1 MLENRSAKTD
11 PQPEAAMPQL
21 MDAQDVALILKI
33 APKTVHKLVRRGKL
47 GCVQVT
53 EKDRRFTREQVQ
65 SYIESCTTNPPAKI
79 DREPCVRVR
88 SQPPKGGAKSIGVSG
103 TDLRKEMRSW

>member
-1 MLENRSAKTD
+1 MLENRSDKTD
-11 PQPEAAMPQL
+11 PPPGATMPQL

-65 SYIESCTTNPPAKI
+65 AYIDSQSVEVRI
-79 DREPCVRVR
+79 DRPRAKAVKL
-88 SQPPKGGAKSIGVSG
+88 QPPKGGEKSLGVSR
-103 TDLRKEMRSW
+103 TSLQKEISRWQ

>member
-1 MLENRSAKTD
+1 MVENRSAKTD
-11 PQPEAAMPQL
+11 PQPEVAMPQL

-33 APKTVHKLVRRGKL
+33 APETVHKLVRKGKL

-65 SYIESCTTNPPAKI
+65 AYTDSRSIDVRI
-79 DREPCVRVR
+79 DRPRAKAVKLP
-88 SQPPKGGAKSIGVSG
+88 PPKGGEKSLGVSR
-103 TDLRKEMRSW
+103 TSLQKEMSRWR